1 MSMRTAFSL
10 RLGALA
16 LIVMATLAAT
26 LWAVEMQLH
35 RFTRDERLPM
45 MARHAAEQSRQL
57 DIALQREGRLMVATI
72 EGSTQR
78 TRDPMALARTLD
90 ALEPG
95 SRFRAFRLEDEA
107 GAVLFSRG
115 EGQPRLQTAG
125 SGALRWASAE
135 GQGPLYR
142 VVALDVPL
150 AQGSGR
156 WLLFAPVDGEALRAL
171 VPAGARLE
179 LLWRGRVV
187 TPGPTGLPAAKAA
200 APTQATQVD
209 ALAGWSGAAA
219 GQDLPQLRVMGLEG
233 EHLPH
238 ESLWNLL
245 GAAAIASLLLGWLV
259 FGRWMRTHVERIDA
273 LVRATA
279 RFSEERDG
287 TELHSDRLGMRMRGA
302 SHEVQQLWRS
312 LQGLARSVDEAEE
325 TQQAAQQYLRDLN
338 VYLEDRIEERTRELA
353 EARDRA
359 LDSTRAKEQFLA
371 NMSHELRT
379 PLTGLLGGLELVDPA
394 GLPEQQRHL
403 LGVARQSGEAL
414 LAVINEVLDY
424 SKLEAGK
431 FVLAQVPLK
440 VPEVAQEAASLFASV
455 ALRKGVALDCVC
467 EPGVETPFIGDPL
480 RLRQVL
486 LNLLGNALKFT
497 DRGRVELRITR
508 IARRS
513 GSAVLLFSVKD
524 SGIGISPSLQTQ
536 LFKPFVQAE
545 EGAARK
551 GSGLGLAISQ
561 KLVQAMGGEITVDSV
576 HGQGSTFSF
585 DLELAFAPQ
594 EQAAS
599 APPTLAP
606 APTTGL
612 RGRVLLVE
620 DNPVNRLVA
629 MSMLAPLGLEITEAE
644 DGEQALERLREGI
657 FDLVLMDC
665 QMPVLD
671 GFATTARI
679 RAGDAGAD
687 RVRVPIVAFTANALD
702 GDAQRCIAAG
712 MDGYLSKPFTREQLA
727 GTVGHW
733 LSRGAEPQPSA
744 TRH

>member
-1 MSMRTAFSL
+1 MLSKRLQSPVRDAESFTVGGITRRVPRFQQVNFATMVDQPRHLPVSPPAESSTPPRALSLRTAFQL
-10 RLGALA
+10 RLAAMAAVL
-16 LIVMATLAAT
+16 VATLATA
-26 LWAVEMQLH
+26 LWAVESH
-35 RFTRDERLPM
+35 
-45 MARHAAEQSRQL
+45 
-57 DIALQREGRLMVATI
+57 LQ
-72 EGSTQR
+72 
-78 TRDPMALARTLD
+78 
-90 ALEPG
+90 
-95 SRFRAFRLEDEA
+95 A
-107 GAVLFSRG
+107 GALPSG
-115 EGQPRLQTAG
+115 TATHQTV
-125 SGALRWASAE
+125 RE
-135 GQGPLYR
+135 I
-142 VVALDVPL
+142 
-150 AQGSGR
+150 
-156 WLLFAPVDGEALRAL
+156 
-171 VPAGARLE
+171 
-179 LLWRGRVV
+179 
-187 TPGPTGLPAAKAA
+187 
-200 APTQATQVD
+200 
-209 ALAGWSGAAA
+209 
-219 GQDLPQLRVMGLEG
+219 
-233 EHLPH
+233 
-238 ESLWNLL
+238 L
-245 GAAAIASLLLGWLV
+245 GATAAISILLGWLIL
-259 FGRWMRTHVERIDA
+259 GRWARAHVDRINA
-273 LVRATA
+273 LVAATA
-279 RFSEERDG
+279 RFSEERDSS
-287 TELHSDRLGMRMRGA
+287 ELTSDRLGRRMRG
-302 SHEVQQLWRS
+302 SSRELQQLLRS
-312 LQGLARSVDEAEE
+312 LQGLARNVDEAEE

-338 VYLEDRIEERTRELA
+338 LYLEDRIQERTQELA
-353 EARDRA
+353 LARDRA

-455 ALRKGVALDCVC
+455 ALRKGVALDCIC
-467 EPGVETPFIGDPL
+467 ESGVDTPFIGDPL

-508 IARRS
+508 IARRAD
-513 GSAVLLFSVKD
+513 SAVLLFSVKD
-524 SGIGISPSLQTQ
+524 SGIGISPALQTQ

-585 DLELAFAPQ
+585 DLELAFAPK
-594 EQAAS
+594 EEAAAPTDALT
-599 APPTLAP
+599 APPAP
-606 APTTGL
+606 STL

-629 MSMLAPLGLEITEAE
+629 VSMLAPLGLEVAEAE
-644 DGEQALERLREGI
+644 DGQQALEMLRETT

-671 GFATTARI
+671 GFGATARI

-702 GDAQRCIAAG
+702 GDAQRCLAAG

-727 GTVGHW
+727 GAVDHW
-733 LSRGAEPQPSA
+733 LRQGAARGSSA